1 MFSRFF
7 IDRPIFATVLSVVI
21 TLIGAIAL
29 ASLPIA
35 QYPRITP
42 PGVAVSISYPGA
54 SAQVVADTVGAPIE
68 QQVNGVPGML
78 YMSSQSA
85 NDGTYTLTVTFDV
98 GTDLKTALV
107 MVQNRVTLAMPQL
120 PTEVQNQGITIRK
133 KTPDILMIVN
143 FFSPDGRYDDIYL
156 SNYAT
161 IFVKD
166 ELLRVDGI
174 SDISYQGERDYSIR
188 AWLDPQKLAAHN
200 MTAID
205 VANAISNQNLDA
217 PAGQIGQSP
226 APAGQAFQL
235 PIDTLG
241 RLALPEQYENII
253 VKVGQGRSTQPTNA
267 ASSGM
272 SGSGGGGGSGSG
284 GRSSGGS
291 SGGMTAMSPTSATT
305 NLSYNSLAPSDLAT
319 SATNT
324 ATSSINSTPDPSTS
338 SSSTSSTSTTTTST
352 TTSTNS
358 ATTGGGT
365 TGGGGG
371 TGGGGQGGGGGTTG
385 GGGTGIAGP
394 GASST
399 LTVTSGTT
407 GSGVLSAS
415 SNGRGPGRPSTA
427 IVRLRDV
434 ARVEMG
440 AQNYNLSCTFD
451 GKPSVGLGLYQL
463 PGTNALDVGD
473 AVRRK
478 MEELKTRFPEGVD
491 YAIAYDTTP
500 FIRESVEDVV
510 KTLLEAV
517 LLVGV
522 VVLVFLQDWRAMI
535 LPMIDVPVSLI
546 GTFAVMAALNYTLNN
561 LTLFGLVLAI
571 GIVVDDAIVVLENI
585 ERMIARGYDARTATI
600 KAMDEVTGPIIA
612 VALVL
617 CAVFVPCAFIGGI
630 TGLFFRQFAV
640 TISVSTVISA
650 INAITMTP
658 SRAVLLFKTDPGH
671 EGAQVHRHEALPWW
685 IFGLVGGILSF
696 WLGPRYLAARFGL
709 PGLPEAHAG
718 LEPPRLLWWTYAAA
732 WFSPGLVAGCLV
744 GLIVIRPVNVVLGWF
759 FRIFNRAFDG
769 MSSVYGWIVGWSL
782 RLSLIVL
789 LIYCGLLV
797 LTYKVFQRAPT
808 GFIPQQ
814 DQGRLIVNI
823 QLPDSSSLQR
833 TQEATAKIV
842 EITSG
847 TEGVDHTVAIAGLS
861 FLLQADSPNFASM
874 FVVLKPFAERQ
885 KPHLRDT
892 AIMAK
897 LRKEWAKQVEEA
909 KVTVYG
915 ASPVPGLGVA
925 GGFKL
930 IVEDRGDLGLT
941 SLQKQTDAVVAKLRD
956 LPSLSSVATQ
966 FRSKTPQIYLDIDRT
981 KVASLGVSLDDVNQT
996 LDMYLG
1002 SLYVNSFN
1010 AFGRDWQVTIQA
1022 EGDFRDRIE
1031 DLNLYQVR
1039 NNAGQMVPLGTLVK
1053 PRDIGGPI
1061 SVTRYN
1067 LYTAASIN
1075 GNVQNGFSTGD
1086 AINEI
1091 ERLSGETLP
1100 LSMKSEWTEL
1110 MFMQIRAG
1118 NTAMYVFLLG
1128 IVCVF
1133 LALAALYE
1141 SWSLPMAV
1149 ILVVPLCLL
1158 CSVSGVLLTN
1168 RDVNIFVQI
1177 GLVVLVGL
1185 ACKNAILIVE
1195 YSRQLHH
1202 EGRSVFAATVEASRL
1217 RLRPILMTSFAFI
1230 LGVVPLVIASGA
1242 GAEMRRSLGTAVF
1255 SGMIGVT
1262 AFGIFLT
1269 PVFFFVILGL
1279 GETRLFEGN
1288 VVKWVISCTMGGLVG
1303 LAAGFLLAKLGV
1315 GRLFWMPPVG
1325 AAAGLIVAISA
1336 LEIRRRMA
1344 PPTARQVTPGLNGH
1358 AQANGHPAVSNGHLT
1373 GITDKHPSGDRPS

>member
-1 MFSRFF
+1 VFSRFF

-21 TLIGAIAL
+21 TLIGFIAVL
-29 ASLPIA
+29 SLPIA

-42 PGVAVSISYPGA
+42 PSVVVSISYPGA
-54 SAQVVADTVGAPIE
+54 NSQVVADTVGAPIE

-78 YMSSQSA
+78 YMSSQCA
-85 NDGTYTLTVTFDV
+85 NDGTYSLTVTFDV

-133 KTPDILMIVN
+133 KTPDMLMIVN
-143 FFSPDGRYDDIYL
+143 FFSPDHRYNDIYL
-156 SNYAT
+156 SNFAT
-161 IFVKD
+161 IYVKD

-174 SDISYQGERDYSIR
+174 SDVTYQGQRDYSIR
-188 AWLDPQKLAAHN
+188 AWLDPQKLAAHS

-205 VANAISNQNLDA
+205 VATAIQQQNLDA
-217 PAGQIGQSP
+217 PAGRIGQPP
-226 APAGQAFQL
+226 APEGQAFQL
-235 PIDTLG
+235 PINTLG
-241 RLALPEQYENII
+241 RLHTPEQFGDII
-253 VKVGQGRSTQPTNA
+253 VKVGSNRSGQASNTPMSASGSPSTPMNSAPSQGSSPSSISTASTSSSGTIDLSTSGASTSTATTDTGSLSTAQSTTTTDPTTT
-267 ASSGM
+267 ASSTAATTTSPTTG
-272 SGSGGGGGSGSG
+272 GATAGGGGS
-284 GRSSGGS
+284 
-291 SGGMTAMSPTSATT
+291 
-305 NLSYNSLAPSDLAT
+305 
-319 SATNT
+319 
-324 ATSSINSTPDPSTS
+324 
-338 SSSTSSTSTTTTST
+338 
-352 TTSTNS
+352 
-358 ATTGGGT
+358 
-365 TGGGGG
+365 TGGGGSSS
-371 TGGGGQGGGGGTTG
+371 GGGTTG
-385 GGGTGIAGP
+385 GGGTGLSMTT
-394 GASST
+394 ASNT
-399 LTVTSGTT
+399 ITVATGTT
-407 GSGVLSAS
+407 GSGVLSVAAQ
-415 SNGRGPGRPSTA
+415 GRGPGRPSAA

-434 ARVEMG
+434 ARLELG
-440 AQNYNLSCTFD
+440 AQNYNQSCTFD
-451 GKPSVGLGLYQL
+451 GHPSVGLGLYQL
-463 PGTNALDVGD
+463 PGTNALDVAD
-473 AVRRK
+473 AVRKK
-478 MEELKTRFPEGVD
+478 MEELKTRFPDGVD

-517 LLVGV
+517 ILVGI
-522 VVLVFLQDWRAMI
+522 VVLVFLQDWRAMV

-546 GTFAVMAALNYTLNN
+546 GTFAVMAALGYTLNN

-658 SRAVLLFKTDPGH
+658 SRAVLLFKTDADGKGAH
-671 EGAQVHRHEALPWW
+671 EHKREALPWW
-685 IFGLVGGILSF
+685 IFGFVGGGLLF
-696 WLGPRYLAARFGL
+696 WFGPRLLAARFGL
-709 PGLPEAHAG
+709 PRLPGPDASGEAT
-718 LEPPRLLWWTYAAA
+718 RLLWWTTAAG
-732 WFSPGLVAGCLV
+732 WFAPGFLAGLVFGWV
-744 GLIVIRPVNVVLGWF
+744 TIGPINGVLGWS
-759 FRIFNRAFDG
+759 FRVFNRAFDA
-769 MSSVYGWIVGWSL
+769 MSEAYGWVVGWTL
-782 RLSLIVL
+782 RLALVIL

-797 LTYKVFQRAPT
+797 LTYRVFQQAPT

-814 DQGRLIVNI
+814 DQGRLIVNV
-823 QLPDSSSLQR
+823 QLPDSASLER
-833 TQEATAKIV
+833 TKEAVTKIDKIAR
-842 EITSG
+842 ETP
-847 TEGVDHTVAIAGLS
+847 GVSHTVAIAGLS
-861 FLLQADSPNFASM
+861 FLLQANSPNFASM
-874 FVVLKPFAERQ
+874 FIVLDPFDRRQ
-885 KPHLRDT
+885 KPERRDT
-892 AIMAK
+892 AIMAH
-897 LRKEWAKQVEEA
+897 LRKEWSKNVEEA

-930 IVEDRGDLGLT
+930 IIEDRGDLGLPA
-941 SLQKQTDAVVAKLRD
+941 LQRQADAVVQKLRD
-956 LPSLSSVATQ
+956 LPNLSSVATQ
-966 FRSKTPQIYLDIDRT
+966 FRSKTPQIFLDIDRT
-981 KVASLGVSLDDVNQT
+981 KVASLGVSLNDVNRT

-1010 AFGRDWQVTIQA
+1010 DFGRHWQVTIQA
-1022 EGDFRDRIE
+1022 EGNFRNEMDDI
-1031 DLNLYQVR
+1031 NLFQVR
-1039 NNAGQMVPLGTLVK
+1039 NKSGQMVPLGTLVK
-1053 PRDIGGPI
+1053 AKEVGGPI

-1075 GNVQNGFSTGD
+1075 GNIQTGFSTGD
-1086 AINEI
+1086 AIKDI
-1091 ERLSGETLP
+1091 ERIAGETLP

-1128 IVCVF
+1128 VVCVF
-1133 LALAALYE
+1133 LALSALYE
-1141 SWSLPMAV
+1141 SWSLPLAV

-1158 CSVSGVLLTN
+1158 CSVAGVRFTN

-1195 YSRQLHH
+1195 YARQLHH
-1202 EGRSVFAATVEASRL
+1202 EGRTVFAATVEASRL

-1262 AFGIFLT
+1262 LFGIVLT
-1269 PVFFFVILGL
+1269 PVFFYVILGV
-1279 GETRLFEGN
+1279 GETRLFSGTLTTR
-1288 VVKWVISCTMGGLVG
+1288 VLSCIMGTLLG
-1303 LAAGFLLAKLGV
+1303 AATGFLLAKLGV
-1315 GRLFWMPPVG
+1315 GWLTWMPAVG
-1325 AAAGLIVAISA
+1325 AATGLALALGA
-1336 LEIRRRMA
+1336 LEIHRRTRLPDVRLLPDVADHA
-1344 PPTARQVTPGLNGH
+1344 PHTNGRPEDEDVRIVALDHAPLPTE
-1358 AQANGHPAVSNGHLT
+1358 HPKL
-1373 GITDKHPSGDRPS
+1373 P